1 MLEINK
7 KNTDKKDIEKVLRQK
22 IEDWEDYKKEEY
34 NNNFATSIFNT
45 KLKF

>member
-1 MLEINK
+1 MPLTFK
-7 KNTDKKDIEKVLRQK
+7 KYIEKVLRQK